1 VDFDDLAANIN
12 SMAKLLGIGFAVGL
26 LCGLIGGIAIGVMV

>member
-1 VDFDDLAANIN
+1 MNMDGLAANIN

-26 LCGLIGGIAIGVMV
+26 VCGLIGGIAIGVMV